1 MRQNWRPHLHW
12 RILRPT
18 RAVSQS
24 WSWLGTLSVPFHHYD
39 NRQLLLYIARKSSW
53 HLSARNI
60 GEKFTKNTTTSTKK
74 SLFVW
79 MSTEREKNTPERVK
93 TSILAFKKGLKGE
106 VLGPVPLSKEIPKP
120 ELAAVR
126 HGSSL
131 PPEELA
137 WKAAP
142 PIWPGPFQKL
152 PTEGAWRLRNKHL
165 CWVPENGFLYISLN
179 KEKITEGMFP
189 YSFLMLLEASFQLH
203 NRQLRAW
210 DFLWQL

>member
-1 MRQNWRPHLHW
+1 MSQNWTPYLHW
-12 RILRPT
+12 KILRLT

-60 GEKFTKNTTTSTKK
+60 GEKFTKSTTTSTKK
-74 SLFVW
+74 AFLFGCQQRGKHTPRA
-79 MSTEREKNTPERVK
+79 SQNLYSCLPERSERKSVGA
-93 TSILAFKKGLKGE
+93 S
-106 VLGPVPLSKEIPKP
+106 PLSKEIPKP

-137 WKAAP
+137 WKVAP
-142 PIWPGPFQKL
+142 PIWLGPFRSCQSREHGDSGTSTCVEVLKMVSSNFF
-152 PTEGAWRLRNKHL
+152 E
-165 CWVPENGFLYISLN
+165 
-179 KEKITEGMFP
+179 
-189 YSFLMLLEASFQLH
+189 
-203 NRQLRAW
+203 
-210 DFLWQL
+210 